1 MLPSLYADCLLEGTQ
16 KCLLTERVEGKES
29 ERKRPRYIDTF
40 LLTLWLSFSFTDE
53 ETETMKV

>member
-40 LLTLWLSFSFTDE
+40 LLTL
-53 ETETMKV
+53 